1 MSRLLVRV
9 AAERDADAG
18 TERWLLTCEEPPA
31 DPVVGRDAFGANPE
45 ITALLAPD
53 PPANGVKAAGRFLF
67 DWLAAHPQVGV
78 ELLQATQGGVPRPV
92 MIDLRDGAAEAIPW
106 EALCSRN
113 DRFLALDP
121 RWPVSRAVL
130 SVNDAGG
137 ERILRPPL
145 RITLLLSAAEIPAAP
160 EWREIWKALLNGP
173 VADFQVL
180 ALVGEPALGMEISAL
195 GDPRVRVEGMPSE
208 GKSLANL
215 IREFAPHIV
224 HAFCHGAADDP
235 PYLELATAQDWLNE
249 ATQGSL
255 QIDARQ
261 INGLSN
267 PNSPA
272 WLAVLNCC
280 EVGAAGAATHALAR
294 QLVNEGP
301 YAAALA
307 MREPVEQVDATAL
320 SASFYPGMLDA
331 LQALIAAGG
340 DSVDIDWAA
349 LTVPSSIQMCESRQ
363 GGRTFAAASK
373 ALKQWTLPVLYQRPT
388 PFSARLAVLSLIEE
402 LELQA
407 YRNMRASEQPGTARY
422 AAIEEKIA
430 ELEARA

>member
-1 MSRLLVRV
+1 
-9 AAERDADAG
+9 
-18 TERWLLTCEEPPA
+18 
-31 DPVVGRDAFGANPE
+31 
-45 ITALLAPD
+45 
-53 PPANGVKAAGRFLF
+53 
-67 DWLAAHPQVGV
+67 
-78 ELLQATQGGVPRPV
+78 
-92 MIDLRDGAAEAIPW
+92 
-106 EALCSRN
+106 
-113 DRFLALDP
+113 
-121 RWPVSRAVL
+121 VSRWRR
-130 SVNDAGG
+130 SC
-137 ERILRPPL
+137 RRP
-145 RITLLLSAAEIPAAP
+145 S
-160 EWREIWKALLNGP
+160 
-173 VADFQVL
+173 D
-180 ALVGEPALGMEISAL
+180 
-195 GDPRVRVEGMPSE
+195 
-208 GKSLANL
+208 GKSLADL

-235 PYLELATAQDWLNE
+235 PYLELATTQDWVNR

-280 EVGAAGAATHALAR
+280 EVGAAGPATHALAR

-320 SASFYPGMLDA
+320 SASLYPGLLDA

-349 LTVPSSIQMCESRQ
+349 LTVPSRIRICESRL
-363 GGRTFAAASK
+363 GGSTFAAASS

-388 PFSARLAVLSLIEE
+388 PFTARLAVLNPIEE

-422 AAIEEKIA
+422 AAIEAKIA